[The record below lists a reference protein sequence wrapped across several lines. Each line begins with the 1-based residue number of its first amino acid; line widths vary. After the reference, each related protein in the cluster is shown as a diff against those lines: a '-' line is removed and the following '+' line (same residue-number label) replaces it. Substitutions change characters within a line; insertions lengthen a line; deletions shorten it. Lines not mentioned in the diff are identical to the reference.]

1 MRNPRRE
8 LNDIRFE
15 YQPTKDTTDGI
26 ANELLS
32 NGLIAQNESS
42 ATSCDMFWG
51 ITAVLLIRNMLIAV
65 YIWNVKNLDRIK
77 DTFAYRIFRVIYL

>member
-1 MRNPRRE
+1 MTCLAIDR
-8 LNDIRFE
+8 
-15 YQPTKDTTDGI
+15 
-26 ANELLS
+26 
-32 NGLIAQNESS
+32 QNESS

-77 DTFAYRIFRVIYL
+77 DTSIEYSGLSIYNVQTVFVLNLIVSRMKRN